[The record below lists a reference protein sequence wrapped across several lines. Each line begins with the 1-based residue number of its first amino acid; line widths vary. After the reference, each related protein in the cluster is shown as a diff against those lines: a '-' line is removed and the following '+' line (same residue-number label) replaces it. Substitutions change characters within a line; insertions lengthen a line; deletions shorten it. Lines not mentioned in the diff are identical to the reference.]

1 MRPVLAWTREEP
13 RGGNIMIK
21 AGDVFINRE
30 SGKMFTVKSVDPSV
44 IILETKDGFHSMF
57 VNPGNMES
65 LFLPFE
71 EEEVKPK
78 PK

>member
-21 AGDVFINRE
+21 AGDVSINRE

-65 LFLPFE
+65 LFLPFV

-78 PK
+78 LK